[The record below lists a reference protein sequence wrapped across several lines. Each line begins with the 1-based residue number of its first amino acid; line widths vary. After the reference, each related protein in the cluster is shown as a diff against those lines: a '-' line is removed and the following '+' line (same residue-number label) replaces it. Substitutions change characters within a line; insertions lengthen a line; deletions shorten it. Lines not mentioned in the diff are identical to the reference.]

1 MKAKKWLSMLCIATM
16 TTLLF
21 AGCGSNDA
29 TNTESQNTVEN
40 ETQEAEVTEEPT
52 ADADTT
58 ESTEATTPEE
68 STEAASSEIKSTGPN
83 GETAVL
89 ATELSLT
96 DEEIAQIQEGNYTA
110 AISFHYGG
118 NDWSSAQQKGL
129 EDTFKKLGI
138 EITAITDANFS
149 AEKQVSDLETI
160 MAKKPDIL
168 VSIPTDATST
178 ANAYQRVADSGTKI
192 VFMDNVPSGFSAG
205 ENYVSCV
212 SADNYGN
219 GLIAADLIG
228 EALGGKG
235 KIGII
240 YYDVD
245 FFVTNQRLE
254 AFEKEMAEKY
264 PEIEVVSKMGFQ
276 DENGC
281 DVVADA
287 MITQNPN
294 IEAMFVHWDIPCE
307 GALSALRAAGRDD
320 ILLSTID
327 LGNNIAKEIAEGNV
341 LGLGAQ
347 LPYDQGVAEATLAA
361 YALLGKETPAYV
373 AVPAKRVEKSNLLEA
388 YQDVYHTEVPDAIKN
403 AMTK

>member
-21 AGCGSNDA
+21 AGCGNNT

-40 ETQEAEVTEEPT
+40 ETQEAEATEEPT

-58 ESTEATTPEE
+58 EATEATAPEE
-68 STEAASSEIKSTGPN
+68 STEATSSEIKSTGPN

-361 YALLGKETPAYV
+361 YALLGKEAPAYV
-373 AVPAKRVEKSNLLEA
+373 AVPAKRVEKSNLLQA
-388 YQDVYHTEVPDAIKN
+388 YQDVYHAEAPDTVKN
-403 AMTK
+403 AMTN

>member
-1 MKAKKWLSMLCIATM
+1 MKRKLVICALVTGCLCMLMGGCNQKEEAKPQAEKT
-16 TTLLF
+16 
-21 AGCGSNDA
+21 
-29 TNTESQNTVEN
+29 
-40 ETQEAEVTEEPT
+40 TQEKSVK
-52 ADADTT
+52 ADSPQDAVSGQDG
-58 ESTEATTPEE
+58 
-68 STEAASSEIKSTGPN
+68 EILSTGPN
-83 GETAVL
+83 GETATP
-89 ATELSLT
+89 ASELSLT
-96 DEEIAQIQEGNYTA
+96 DEEIAQIKEGNYTA

-118 NDWSSAQQKGL
+118 NDWSTAQQKGL
-129 EDTFKKLGI
+129 KDTFEKLGI
-138 EITAITDANFS
+138 EVTAVTDANFS

-178 ANAYQRVADSGTKI
+178 ADAYRRVADAGTKI
-192 VFMDNVPSGFSAG
+192 VFMDNVPNGFTAG

-219 GLIAADLIG
+219 GVIAADLIG

-235 KIGII
+235 KIGVI

-254 AFEKEMAEKY
+254 AFEKEMEDRY
-264 PEIEVVSKMGFQ
+264 PDIEIVSKMGFQ

-287 MITQNPN
+287 MITQNPA
-294 IEAMFVHWDIPCE
+294 IEAIFAHWDIPCE
-307 GALSALRAAGRDD
+307 GVLSALRAAGRDD

-361 YALLGKETPAYV
+361 YSLLGKETPDYV
-373 AVPAKRVEKSNLLEA
+373 AVPAKRVEQSNLLEA
-388 YQDVYHTEVPDAIKN
+388 YQDVYHTEAPDTIQN
-403 AMTK
+403 ALDK

>member
-21 AGCGSNDA
+21 AGCGNNT

-40 ETQEAEVTEEPT
+40 ETQEAEATEEPT

-58 ESTEATTPEE
+58 ESTEATAPEE
-68 STEAASSEIKSTGPN
+68 STEATSSEIKSTGPN

>member
-21 AGCGSNDA
+21 AGCGNNT

-40 ETQEAEVTEEPT
+40 ETQEAEATEEPT

-58 ESTEATTPEE
+58 EATEATAPEE
-68 STEAASSEIKSTGPN
+68 STEATSSEIKSTGPN

-361 YALLGKETPAYV
+361 YALLGKEAPAYV

>member
-1 MKAKKWLSMLCIATM
+1 MKKNRWVSILGIMMMTFVFAT
-16 TTLLF
+16 
-21 AGCGSNDA
+21 GCGSSTEPIENSTEETGSTETETNA
-29 TNTESQNTVEN
+29 TEEES
-40 ETQEAEVTEEPT
+40 AEVTEPVET
-52 ADADTT
+52 
-58 ESTEATTPEE
+58 
-68 STEAASSEIKSTGPN
+68 TEAAGSESGEVMSTGPN

-96 DEEIAQIQEGNYTA
+96 EEEIAQIQEGNYTA

-129 EDTFKKLGI
+129 EDTFAKLGI

-149 AEKQVSDLETI
+149 VEKQVSDLETI

-192 VFMDNVPSGFSAG
+192 VFMDNVPAGFTAG

-212 SADNYGN
+212 SADSYGN
-219 GLIAADLIG
+219 GIIAADLIG
-228 EALGGKG
+228 EALGGEG

-240 YYDVD
+240 FYDVD

-254 AFEKEMAEKY
+254 AFEKEMADRY
-264 PEIEVVSKMGFQ
+264 PNIEVISKMGFQ

-287 MITQNPN
+287 MITQHPDV
-294 IEAMFVHWDIPCE
+294 EAIFVHWDIPCE

-361 YALLGKETPAYV
+361 YELLGKEVPPYV

-388 YQDVYHTEVPDAIKN
+388 YQDVYHTEAPDTIKN
-403 AMTK
+403 AMTE

>member
-1 MKAKKWLSMLCIATM
+1 MKAKKWLSVLCIAAM
-16 TTLLF
+16 TTLCL
-21 AGCGSNDA
+21 AGCGGS
-29 TNTESQNTVEN
+29 S
-40 ETQEAEVTEEPT
+40 
-52 ADADTT
+52 ADPADT
-58 ESTEATTPEE
+58 EPVQDAAEAPDPAADEE
-68 STEAASSEIKSTGPN
+68 SAAPAKEPAAASSTDSGEIKSTGPN
-83 GETAVL
+83 GESAVL
-89 ATELSLT
+89 ATELTLT
-96 DEEIAQIQEGNYTA
+96 DEEIAEIQAGGYTA

-129 EDTFKKLGI
+129 EDTFAKLGI

-192 VFMDNVPSGFSAG
+192 VFMDNVPSGFTAG
-205 ENYVSCV
+205 QNYVSCV

-264 PEIEVVSKMGFQ
+264 PDIEVVSKMGFQ

-373 AVPAKRVEKSNLLEA
+373 AVPAKRVEQSNLLQA
-388 YQDVYHTEVPDAIKN
+388 YQDVYHTEAPDTIKN
-403 AMTK
+403 AMTN